1 MIANP
6 HDLAYLTALIMC
18 GLNNKRVSVRK
29 MRKLFHIIRIFLR
42 NALGRKF
49 EPETPFLDA
58 LLNSSDTCLHVG
70 ASDGRHSYYMS
81 HILKH
86 GVIYAFEPSSY
97 TFEIFTTLNS
107 MHGLKNVHA
116 HNMALHNCDGEL
128 ELVIPIKTSGHIG
141 HSFSHIS
148 KGKNETSTPENV
160 QVEKVLARTMNRM
173 VADLKI
179 NKVDF
184 IRCDTEGSEMAILS
198 GGRETIARDLPSF
211 LIEIHPVALREDFKI
226 DPQDVLDFFF
236 DLGYKM
242 FVLKDGTI
250 SETRELV
257 PDRPWYDYFYIH
269 PSRAGQLPDGVFK
282 DLMNA

>member
-1 MIANP
+1 
-6 HDLAYLTALIMC
+6 
-18 GLNNKRVSVRK
+18 
-29 MRKLFHIIRIFLR
+29 MRKLFHIIRIYLR
-42 NALGRKF
+42 NILGRKF

-58 LLNSSDTCLHVG
+58 LLNPNDTCLHIG

-81 HILKH
+81 RILKN

-97 TFEIFTTLNS
+97 TFDVFTTLNS

-116 HNMALHNCDGEL
+116 HNMALHSSDGEL
-128 ELVIPIKTSGHIG
+128 ELVIPIKTSGRVG

-148 KGKNETSTPENV
+148 KDKDETSKAENV
-160 QVEKVLARTMNRM
+160 KIEKVKTRTMDGM
-173 VADLKI
+173 VSDFKI

-184 IRCDTEGSEMAILS
+184 IRCDTEGSEMAILL

-211 LIEIHPVALREDFKI
+211 LIEIHPVALRDDFKI
-226 DPQDVLDFFF
+226 NPQDVLDFFF

-242 FVLKDGTI
+242 FVLKNGII

-257 PDRPWYDYFYIH
+257 PNRPWYDYFYIH
-269 PSRAGQLPDGVFK
+269 PSRSAELPNGVFK
-282 DLMNA
+282 KLLDA

>member
-1 MIANP
+1 
-6 HDLAYLTALIMC
+6 
-18 GLNNKRVSVRK
+18 

-42 NALGRKF
+42 NVLGRKF

-58 LLNSSDTCLHVG
+58 LLKPDNTCLHIG

-81 HILKH
+81 HILKG

-116 HNMALHNCDGEL
+116 YNMALHSSDGEL
-128 ELVIPIKTSGHIG
+128 ELIIPIKTSGRIG

-148 KGKNETSTPENV
+148 KNKDEASAAEKV
-160 QVEKVLARTMNRM
+160 QVEKVMARTMDRM
-173 VADLKI
+173 VADFKI

-236 DLGYKM
+236 ELGYKM
-242 FVLKDGTI
+242 FVLKDGIIT
-250 SETRELV
+250 ETRELV

-269 PSRAGQLPDGVFK
+269 PSRSNQLPNGIFK
-282 DLMNA
+282 DLMNS